1 MSVPQGKTFKLADL
15 FPVAEHQIEN
25 NVIFTT
31 ENGDVRAVSLGAGAG
46 VAMSVPQGKTFKLAD
61 LFPVAEHQI
70 ENNVI
75 FTTENGDVRA
85 VSLGAGADAAPRRH
99 GRGHLALG
107 IDGQVR
113 IARAGKEKDAPE
125 RPAITKDDVDLAV
138 AEGADVRRVESADD
152 LADDEPKTVPE
163 KDFGRLGQGMAFVTA
178 PGQDMGISAEH
189 RSLFVT
195 VPLPEDVQLH
205 GGLHLNK
212 RAVLADLIDYRDGE
226 VAREAVLDGTG
237 VKLMLLALPE
247 DVQLHGGL
255 HLNKRAV
262 LADLIDYRDGE
273 VAREAVLDGT
283 GVKLMLLAFD
293 YEQQLAAHT
302 AGADA
307 LFLVL
312 EGEATVEYEGRAHT
326 VHAGEQMVFAPDAE
340 HAVSCER
347 RCKVADA
354 LFLVLEG
361 EATVEYEGRA
371 HTVHAGE
378 QMVFAP
384 DAEHA
389 VSCERRCKVALLR
402 VE

>member
-1 MSVPQGKTFKLADL
+1 
-15 FPVAEHQIEN
+15 
-25 NVIFTT
+25 
-31 ENGDVRAVSLGAGAG
+31 
-46 VAMSVPQGKTFKLAD
+46 MSVPQGKTFKLAD

-125 RPAITKDDVDLAV
+125 RLAITKDDVDLAV

-237 VKLMLLALPE
+237 VKLMLLA
-247 DVQLHGGL
+247 
-255 HLNKRAV
+255 
-262 LADLIDYRDGE
+262 
-273 VAREAVLDGT
+273 
-283 GVKLMLLAFD
+283 FD

-347 RCKVADA
+347 RCKVA
-354 LFLVLEG
+354 
-361 EATVEYEGRA
+361 
-371 HTVHAGE
+371 
-378 QMVFAP
+378 
-384 DAEHA
+384 
-389 VSCERRCKVALLR
+389 LLR